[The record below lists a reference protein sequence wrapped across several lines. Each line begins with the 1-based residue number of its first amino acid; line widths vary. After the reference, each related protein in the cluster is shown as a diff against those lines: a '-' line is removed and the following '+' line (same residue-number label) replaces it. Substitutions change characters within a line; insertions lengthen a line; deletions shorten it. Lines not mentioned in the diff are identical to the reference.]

1 MYKSKFKKFGGEQIP
16 DVVEYIKEIME
27 REPGSVV
34 SVGCDSI
41 QVRRRTIYAVTV
53 MIYDTE
59 VKKGAHVVFFRESCP
74 KIRETQ
80 ERLYKEAQFLH
91 DVGTWINDELEKVG
105 VTRDLP
111 ELEKRK
117 YKYHLQKSAGEYANI
132 ELHNEE
138 AVVRNLVMTD
148 VDLMDTKATIDFIAK
163 AKPSLIID
171 AAAKVGGIGA
181 NNSFPVEFLA
191 DNLTIQSNLMN
202 AAHKAGVPNFVF
214 LGSSCIYPRN
224 CAQPIKEEYLMTGP
238 LEETNSA
245 YAVAKIAGIE
255 MVNSYRKE
263 YGTKWISLM
272 PTNLY
277 GPRDNFDLAASH
289 VLPAFIRR
297 FVEAAESGASKVTL
311 WGSGAPLREFLHVD
325 DLAKAVVLAA
335 EKYDSSMHLNVGTGE
350 DLSIKALAQKVANAA
365 GFTGQIEWDASKPDG
380 TPRKVL
386 DVSRMRALGWKP
398 TITLDEGIASTIA
411 WYKEANARG
420 EVRK

>member
-1 MYKSKFKKFGGEQIP
+1 MTVIVAGATGLAGSAIVKAFESRGQEVISINRKVIDLRDP
-16 DVVEYIKEIME
+16 DATE
-27 REPGSVV
+27 R
-34 SVGCDSI
+34 
-41 QVRRRTIYAVTV
+41 
-53 MIYDTE
+53 
-59 VKKGAHVVFFRESCP
+59 
-74 KIRETQ
+74 
-80 ERLYKEAQFLH
+80 
-91 DVGTWINDELEKVG
+91 
-105 VTRDLP
+105 
-111 ELEKRK
+111 
-117 YKYHLQKSAGEYANI
+117 
-132 ELHNEE
+132 
-138 AVVRNLVMTD
+138 
-148 VDLMDTKATIDFIAK
+148 FIAST
-163 AKPSLIID
+163 KPSLIVD
-171 AAAKVGGIGA
+171 AAAMVGGIGA
-181 NNSFPVEFLA
+181 NSAYPVEFLS
-191 DNLTIQSNLMN
+191 DNLTIQGNLMQ
-202 AAHKAGVPNFVF
+202 AAHKANVPNFVF
-214 LGSSCIYPRN
+214 LGSSCIYPRD

-238 LEETNSA
+238 LEATNSA

-297 FVEAAESGASKVTL
+297 FVEAAESGAKKVTL
-311 WGSGAPLREFLHVD
+311 WGSGVPLREFLHVD
-325 DLAKAVVLAA
+325 DLAKAVVLAS

-386 DVSRMRALGWKP
+386 DVSRMKALGWKP

-411 WYKEANARG
+411 WYKEASARG

>member
-1 MYKSKFKKFGGEQIP
+1 MTVIVAGATGLAGSAIVKAFEAKGQN
-16 DVVEYIKEIME
+16 VVGIN
-27 REPGSVV
+27 RSVLNLL
-34 SVGCDSI
+34 DA
-41 QVRRRTIYAVTV
+41 RA
-53 MIYDTE
+53 
-59 VKKGAHVVFFRESCP
+59 
-74 KIRETQ
+74 TQ
-80 ERLYKEAQFLH
+80 
-91 DVGTWINDELEKVG
+91 
-105 VTRDLP
+105 
-111 ELEKRK
+111 
-117 YKYHLQKSAGEYANI
+117 
-132 ELHNEE
+132 
-138 AVVRNLVMTD
+138 
-148 VDLMDTKATIDFIAK
+148 DFIQK
-163 AKPSLIID
+163 VSPILIVD
-171 AAAKVGGIGA
+171 AAAMVGGIGA
-181 NNSFPVEFLA
+181 NNSYPVEFLS
-191 DNLTIQSNLMN
+191 DNLTIQGNLMN

-214 LGSSCIYPRN
+214 LGSSCIYPRD

-238 LEETNSA
+238 LEVTNSA

-297 FVEAAESGASKVTL
+297 FVEAAESGADKVTL

-325 DLAKAVVLAA
+325 DLAQAVVLAS
-335 EKYDSSMHLNVGTGE
+335 EKYDSSLHLNVGTGE
-350 DLSIKALAQKVANAA
+350 DLSIKELAQKVAHAA
-365 GFTGQIEWDASKPDG
+365 GFNGNIEWDATKPDG

-386 DVSRMRALGWKP
+386 DVSRIKALGWKP